1 VATFFIPGP
10 YYTLGEIQK
19 ALLNG
24 KVDAAIIDIYAA
36 GLTKKLWNHTDLRMS
51 QMLDYS
57 APYGVVISGGTDGI
71 QRCFEN
77 YVKTNRIKTLELV
90 INYTTT
96 LKVCWFI
103 YIHKLRLR

>member
-1 VATFFIPGP
+1 MTTFFIPGP

-77 YVKTNRIKTLELV
+77 YVKNNRIKTLELV

-103 YIHKLRLR
+103 STS